1 MEWIVLIVALV
12 ISLGALAYVMWPL
25 LRQGHTQVLVEDD
38 RLADLLGRKDSVM
51 SAIKDLEFD
60 YHVGKMD
67 EEDYRRYDARLRR
80 QAIGLMQQ
88 IEQIAPE
95 SAHLDAGLEAEI
107 AHRRKV
113 RESAPV
119 SGVALSDSLEQE
131 ISARRKVQVKP
142 AAAAPV
148 AGVVAP
154 GNGRSSVAATES
166 KAESKAESKP
176 EPQVEAGAT
185 RRFCTNCGHT
195 LEPQHKFCA
204 NCGAPAVSAAAPS
217 LAAGTGG
224 A

>member
-113 RESAPV
+113 HQSAPAT
-119 SGVALSDSLEQE
+119 GMELSEHLEQE
-131 ISARRKVQVKP
+131 IAARRKVQKERPPAPATPVPVGNGKP
-142 AAAAPV
+142 AAAASSF
-148 AGVVAP
+148 AP
-154 GNGRSSVAATES
+154 GAAENGAL
-166 KAESKAESKP
+166 
-176 EPQVEAGAT
+176 
-185 RRFCTNCGHT
+185 RFCTNCGNT
-195 LEPQHKFCA
+195 LDAHHKFCA
-204 NCGAPAVSAAAPS
+204 VCGTPVGAPT
-217 LAAGTGG
+217 LAADGG
-224 A
+224 